1 MTTTAVVF
9 DPTQNRVDF
18 AFDGSIAVNLY
29 DLLYHDTNDVKPAAS
44 QADAGSEAAN
54 QAAFAPLFAGLAG
67 IARLSTDGA
76 VTNFPVITD
85 AIVDIDC
92 ASATF
97 EVGDKVTVVEQSS
110 GTALENAKL
119 AKTTDETLAIGYVV
133 KRYASAST
141 RVRVRLISRVAPHA
155 SAPDAT
161 AQLSSAALPV
171 LLFNGAT
178 GANELRVTDNLA
190 DALSIRIA
198 SGADFLV
205 IDSTDSNEKL
215 SILSATSQKLGFYGA
230 TPVARPAALT
240 AADANALNTGDAT
253 SDTVIGN
260 IRTRVGEIETKL
272 QALGLLA

>member
-1 MTTTAVVF
+1 MLTAVVF

-29 DLLYHDTNDVKPAAS
+29 DLLYHDTNDVKPASS

-67 IARLSTDGA
+67 MARLSTDGA
-76 VTNFPVITD
+76 VTSFPAITD

-97 EVGDKVTVVEQSS
+97 EVGDKITVVEQGS
-110 GTALENAKL
+110 GTALENAKVT
-119 AKTTDETLAIGYVV
+119 KTTDETLAIGYVV
-133 KRYASAST
+133 KRYASATT
-141 RVRVRLISRVAPHA
+141 RVRARLISRVAPHA
-155 SAPDAT
+155 AAHDIS
-161 AQLSSAALPV
+161 AQLASATLPILV
-171 LLFNGAT
+171 FNGAT
-178 GANELRVTDNLA
+178 GANEVRVPDNLA
-190 DALSIRIA
+190 DALSVKIV

-230 TPVARPAALT
+230 TPVTRPAALT
-240 AADANALNTGDAT
+240 AANGGALNTGDAT